1 MRKLADRIMED
12 AVIFMLRRFASSWA
26 AYACAYLA
34 FASILAVPV
43 VQDAKLQCRE
53 SIKHLMSRIKR
64 PQERDD
70 GIEKIENPDKILPPP
85 YEPEESEGDLT

>member
-34 FASILAVPV
+34 FISILAIPV
-43 VQDAKLQCRE
+43 VQDVKLQCRE
-53 SIKHLMSRIKR
+53 SIKHLMSRIRK

-70 GIEKIENPDKILPPP
+70 AIEKIENPDHTLPQP